1 MVSVGEVD
9 VVLVEDGGPLERCGV
24 LGLASSAMAQLGVK
38 RLLSAQLVLDLAT
51 VAAGLVS
58 SLEVLVGLVDLV
70 RSTLLPILDWL
81 LGLLAL
87 CFAGIHGLFF
97 LLETA

>member
-1 MVSVGEVD
+1 
-9 VVLVEDGGPLERCGV
+9 
-24 LGLASSAMAQLGVK
+24 MAQLGVK
-38 RLLSAQLVLDLAT
+38 RLLSAQLVLDFAA

-70 RSTLLPILDWL
+70 GSTLLPILDRL

-87 CFAGIHGLFF
+87 GFTGIHGLLFF
-97 LLETA
+97 LKTA

>member
-1 MVSVGEVD
+1 
-9 VVLVEDGGPLERCGV
+9 VLS
-24 LGLASSAMAQLGVK
+24 LASSAMAQLGVK
-38 RLLSAQLVLDLAT
+38 RLLSAQLVLDLAA

-70 RSTLLPILDWL
+70 RSTLLPILDRL

-87 CFAGIHGLFF
+87 CFLGIHGLLFF
-97 LLETA
+97 LETA